1 VVLITSLLLDVGQI
15 LFFWI
20 VLRRNGCR
28 IHLAKARPRLLKD
41 ILRYCT
47 PMAVY
52 LIVSTLNRDMDKYL
66 ISMMTDTETLAMY
79 ANASKQLPFDILMAS
94 FCTVLVPYITRY
106 ISAGEREKAADLYK
120 LFLEITYISTG
131 VLCCAALSASP
142 QLMKLLYSNKY
153 TDGLDIFCVYILVD
167 LFRFT
172 NITLVL
178 SAAGKTGRL
187 MLMGLGALVTN
198 GVLNI
203 VLYGC
208 MGIIGPAAATLI
220 TTILLGI
227 LMLYCGAKELKVPLT
242 RFFDGKYIVLF
253 VLENIVLTFA
263 LYRFQ
268 QLLAAW
274 DVHYFLTLLIVA
286 GIYGI
291 VMLLLNGRRLI
302 GDMKQVNKVSRK

>member
-1 VVLITSLLLDVGQI
+1 
-15 LFFWI
+15 
-20 VLRRNGCR
+20 
-28 IHLAKARPRLLKD
+28 
-41 ILRYCT
+41 
-47 PMAVY
+47 
-52 LIVSTLNRDMDKYL
+52 
-66 ISMMTDTETLAMY
+66 
-79 ANASKQLPFDILMAS
+79 
-94 FCTVLVPYITRY
+94 
-106 ISAGEREKAADLYK
+106 
-120 LFLEITYISTG
+120 
-131 VLCCAALSASP
+131 
-142 QLMKLLYSNKY
+142 
-153 TDGLDIFCVYILVD
+153 
-167 LFRFT
+167 
-172 NITLVL
+172 
-178 SAAGKTGRL
+178 
-187 MLMGLGALVTN
+187 
-198 GVLNI
+198 
-203 VLYGC
+203 
-208 MGIIGPAAATLI
+208 LI